1 MTGKKGFRTWFW
13 AAAGLVGIQLL
24 VLAGLMNFRQRQA
37 DDVHEWF
44 LDPQA
49 VAAEADQE
57 RESREALKNL
67 PVPQGTVRLT
77 VSAAQAAAPQAEDLL
92 DQARDL
98 QSRGQLDLAEKILSQ
113 AQAKDPANPRIRIAS
128 ALLAEAR
135 QDPSTALQRWKDLIR
150 MSEEGGS
157 IRRLALA
164 RSRVMEERVRL
175 EQVARAREDSLA
187 KSPRKLA
194 LAGVEE
200 KNMEAGGRSILWKV
214 RAVGGTDPL
223 DPRQVV
229 VRVSF
234 FERGQDGVL
243 KKSDPTLPRWEQGPP
258 LSEKEGVRSVVSEMR
273 PGAGSSY
280 AGYSWQIF
288 YQGELQD
295 ERIQPA
301 SLRGVLREIP
311 RS

>member
-1 MTGKKGFRTWFW
+1 MGKKGFGTWVW
-13 AAAGLVGIQLL
+13 AAAALVLIQLL
-24 VLAGLMNFRQRQA
+24 VLAGLLNLRQQEM
-37 DDVHEWF
+37 DDSHEWS
-44 LDPQA
+44 LDPKA
-49 VAAEADQE
+49 AAAEAVQE

-67 PVPQGTVRLT
+67 PVPLGTVRLS

-92 DQARDL
+92 EQARDL
-98 QSRGQLDLAEKILSQ
+98 QSRGQLDLAEKILGQ
-113 AQAKDPANPRIRIAS
+113 AQAKDPANPRIRVAS

-135 QDPSTALQRWKDLIR
+135 QDSATALQRWRDLIR

-175 EQVARAREDSLA
+175 EQVAKTREENLA

-200 KNMEAGGRSILWKV
+200 KSTESGGRAVIWRV
-214 RAVGGTDPL
+214 RAVAGVANL

-229 VRVSF
+229 VRVTF
-234 FERGQDGVL
+234 FERGPDGVL
-243 KKSDPTLPRWEQGPP
+243 KKSDPVLPRWEQGPP
-258 LSEKEGVRSVVSEMR
+258 QSEKDGLRAVTAECRAV
-273 PGAGSSY
+273 AGSSY
-280 AGYSWQIF
+280 AGYSWQLF

>member
-1 MTGKKGFRTWFW
+1 MPEGKYRSWIW
-13 AAAGLVGIQLL
+13 AAALLVGIQVI
-24 VLAGLMNFRQRQA
+24 VLAGLWQMREKERSNSTGW
-37 DDVHEWF
+37 D

-49 VAAEADQE
+49 AQREAAEE
-57 RESREALKNL
+57 RESREALRNL
-67 PVPQGTVRLT
+67 PVPEGTVRLT
-77 VSAAQAAAPQAEDLL
+77 VSAVQATTPQAEDLL
-92 DQARDL
+92 EQARDL
-98 QSRGQLDLAEKILSQ
+98 QNRGQLELAEKVLAQ
-113 AQAKDPANPRIRIAS
+113 AQAKDGANPRIRVAT

-135 QDPSTALQRWKDLIR
+135 QDPGTALQRWKDLIR

-164 RSRVMEERVRL
+164 RSRVLEERVRL
-175 EQVARAREDSLA
+175 EQVAKAREESLA

-200 KNMEAGGRSILWKV
+200 KTSEGGGRMLRWSV
-214 RAVGGTDPL
+214 RAVGGTAGL

-229 VRVSF
+229 VRLAF
-234 FERGQDGVL
+234 YERGSDGVL
-243 KKSDPTLPRWEQGPP
+243 KKADPVLARWEQGPP
-258 LSEKEGVRSVVSEMR
+258 SGEKDGVRGVTAEAR

-280 AGYSWQIF
+280 AGYAWQLF

>member
-1 MTGKKGFRTWFW
+1 MVKRGLGTWAW
-13 AAAGLVGIQLL
+13 AAAVLVLIQLL
-24 VLAGLMNFRQRQA
+24 VLAGLLNFRQQEM
-37 DDVHEWF
+37 DDSHEWS
-44 LDPQA
+44 LDPK
-49 VAAEADQE
+49 AAAKEADQE

-67 PVPQGTVRLT
+67 PIPQGTVRLT
-77 VSAAQAAAPQAEDLL
+77 VSVAQAAAPQADDLL
-92 DQARDL
+92 EQARDL
-98 QSRGQLDLAEKILSQ
+98 QNRGQFDLAEKMLVQ
-113 AQAKDPANPRIRIAS
+113 AQAKEPINSRIRIAS

-135 QDPSTALQRWKDLIR
+135 EDSATALQRWKDIIR

-175 EQVARAREDSLA
+175 EQVARTREENLA

-200 KNMEAGGRSILWKV
+200 KIIQSGGRAVFWRV
-214 RAVGGTDPL
+214 RAVDGTAHL

-234 FERGQDGVL
+234 FERGPDGVL
-243 KKSDPTLPRWEQGPP
+243 KKSDPVIARWDQSPP
-258 LSEKEGVRSVVSEMR
+258 QSEKDGVRVVTAEIR
-273 PGAGSSY
+273 PVVGCSY
-280 AGYSWQIF
+280 AGYSWQLF

-295 ERIQPA
+295 ERIQPI

>member
-1 MTGKKGFRTWFW
+1 MPEGKFRSWIW
-13 AAAGLVGIQLL
+13 AAAVLVGIQLI
-24 VLAGLMNFRQRQA
+24 VLAGLWQMREKERHGSA
-37 DDVHEWF
+37 GWD

-49 VAAEADQE
+49 AQREAAEE
-57 RESREALKNL
+57 RESSEALRNL

-77 VSAAQAAAPQAEDLL
+77 VSAVQAATPQAEDLL
-92 DQARDL
+92 EQARDL
-98 QSRGQLDLAEKILSQ
+98 QNRGQLDLAEKVLAQ
-113 AQAKDPANPRIRIAS
+113 AQAKDGANPRIRVAS

-135 QDPSTALQRWKDLIR
+135 QDPGTALQRWRDLIR
-150 MSEEGGS
+150 MSEEGGA

-164 RSRVMEERVRL
+164 RSRVLEERVRL
-175 EQVARAREDSLA
+175 EQVAKAREENLA

-200 KNMEAGGRSILWKV
+200 KSSEGGGRTLRWNV
-214 RAVGGTDPL
+214 RAVGGTTGL

-229 VRVSF
+229 VRLTF
-234 FERGQDGVL
+234 YERGVDGVL
-243 KKSDPTLPRWEQGPP
+243 KKGDPVLARWEQGPP
-258 LSEKEGVRSVVSEMR
+258 QGEKDGVRGVTAEAR
-273 PGAGSSY
+273 PGSGSNY
-280 AGYSWQIF
+280 AGYAWQLF